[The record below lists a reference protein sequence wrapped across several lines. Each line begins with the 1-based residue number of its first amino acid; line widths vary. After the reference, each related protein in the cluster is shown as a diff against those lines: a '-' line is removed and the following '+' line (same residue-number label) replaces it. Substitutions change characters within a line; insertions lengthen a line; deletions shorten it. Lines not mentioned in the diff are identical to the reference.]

1 LKLLNTIFSKV
12 DAKVTACS
20 SARAGLLAMAELLP
34 DVVICDLA
42 MPYEDGYWFIEKVR
56 SSAGPENK
64 VPIIALTAYAS
75 VSDRERVLASG
86 FQTFVSKPVEPAE
99 LLHSV
104 MRIITAKNK
113 HIPSTPA
120 IDPGNFS
127 LASKKIL
134 LVEDDLISAEM
145 FRIAFENEDSDFRAV
160 SRSSDALKILEEWI
174 PDIIV
179 SDLGLPDEDGYS
191 LIKKI
196 RANPSAD
203 RAQIPAIALTGYGKE
218 EGARAIDS
226 GFQMYRT
233 KPIQPDTLISL
244 VINLLRNS

>member
-1 LKLLNTIFSKV
+1 
-12 DAKVTACS
+12 
-20 SARAGLLAMAELLP
+20 
-34 DVVICDLA
+34 
-42 MPYEDGYWFIEKVR
+42 
-56 SSAGPENK
+56 
-64 VPIIALTAYAS
+64 
-75 VSDRERVLASG
+75 VLASG
-86 FQTFVSKPVEPAE
+86 FQTFVPKPVEPVE

-104 MRIITAKNK
+104 MRILPSQNK
-113 HIPSTPA
+113 TMSIA
-120 IDPGNFS
+120 AEAVRGEFS
-127 LASKKIL
+127 LARKKIL

-145 FRIAFENEDSDFRAV
+145 FRSAFENEESDFRAV
-160 SRSSDALKILEEWI
+160 SRSSEALKILEEWI

-191 LIKKI
+191 LIRKI

-203 RAQIPAIALTGYGKE
+203 RARIPAIALTGYGKE